1 MGNFGSQ
8 VYDASAEAGNVFTTI
23 GLVVGVIIG
32 IALVI
37 GGMVLFFKKNTR
49 SASAVASVSNLVCN
63 TPQQMDKML
72 GCSFDVTFTPQGRS
86 SPITVTVQTDTTDHY
101 VGITNI
107 KAWYDPNNPTDVSLS
122 RFSYRT
128 TGIILIVIALFIVGV
143 SYLSYWAARKS
154 KFIASTMGA
163 SGALN
168 IITGGR
174 L

>member
-8 VYDASAEAGNVFTTI
+8 VYSASAEAGNVFTTI

-32 IALVI
+32 IALII
-37 GGMVLFFKKNTR
+37 GGMILLFKKNNR
-49 SASAVASVSNLVCN
+49 SASATASVTNLVCN
-63 TPQQMDKML
+63 TQIDKFI
-72 GCSFDVTFTPQGRS
+72 GCSFDVTFTPQGKS
-86 SPITVTVQTDTTDHY
+86 SPITVNVQTDTTDQY

-107 KAWYDPNNPTDVSLS
+107 KVWYDPSNPTDVSLTS
-122 RFSYRT
+122 FSYKT

-168 IITGGR
+168 LLTGGR